1 MSEAERREWFTIGAG
16 IFATMESYN
25 FAIKNFKLGR
35 AADLY
40 RGRKKKKKK
49 KERKN
54 GRKNRTIIR
63 IANRRKSQNWFD
75 MG

>member
-1 MSEAERREWFTIGAG
+1 
-16 IFATMESYN
+16 MESYN

-49 KERKN
+49 KKEKMEERI
-54 GRKNRTIIR
+54 GRLFALQIVENRKIDSTWDRIGSTIRYSI
-63 IANRRKSQNWFD
+63 INSLINSAY
-75 MG
+75 